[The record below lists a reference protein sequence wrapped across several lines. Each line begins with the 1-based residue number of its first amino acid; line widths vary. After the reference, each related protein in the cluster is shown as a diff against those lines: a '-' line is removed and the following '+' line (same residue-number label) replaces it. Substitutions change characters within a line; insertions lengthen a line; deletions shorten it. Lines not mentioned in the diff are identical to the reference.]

1 MNRPEAA
8 DPILISLIIPTY
20 NREEL
25 LVNTL
30 RCAFAQDRDDYEIVV
45 VDQTREHEPATR
57 DFLNENAGRINLVRL
72 SIPSVTAARNAGM
85 RAARGDFFVFIDDDT
100 SFEPDFLSLHL
111 EAYTDGTGAV
121 QGRVTEDGSPE
132 HDRPIWVNRWIRF
145 RGGDNCPHD
154 GTTNNLTG
162 CNFSV
167 RRQVNEKI
175 GGFDERYVGVAVREE
190 SDYAQR
196 VLAAGYRI
204 AYSARAAVFH
214 HRSNRG
220 GHGEGGDP
228 IFFSPAYYFS
238 ELLFARKHFSPL
250 SVALYR
256 VRLRLRGRRAIKRL
270 VRHADKEVDRALRN
284 TP

>member
-1 MNRPEAA
+1 MSTSEQR
-8 DPILISLIIPTY
+8 DTILVSLIIPTY

-30 RCAFAQDRDDYEIVV
+30 RCALRQDRDDYEIVV
-45 VDQTREHEPATR
+45 VDQTPEHDTATR
-57 DFLNENAGRINLVRL
+57 DFLHDNAGRINLVSL
-72 SIPSVTAARNAGM
+72 SKASVTAARNAGM
-85 RAARGDFFVFIDDDT
+85 RAARGKIFVFIDDDT
-100 SFEPDFLSLHL
+100 SFEPDFLSRHL
-111 EAYTDGTGAV
+111 DAYADGIGAV
-121 QGRVTEDGSPE
+121 QGRVTEEGSPE

-145 RGGDNCPHD
+145 SGGDNCPND
-154 GTTNNLTG
+154 GVTNNLTG

-167 RRQVNEKI
+167 LREVNEKT

-204 AYSARAAVFH
+204 GYSARAAVFH

-220 GHGEGGDP
+220 GHGAGGDP
-228 IFFSPAYYFS
+228 VFFSPAYYFS

-250 SVALYR
+250 AVAMYR
-256 VRLRLRGRRAIKRL
+256 VRLKLRGWRAIRHL
-270 VRHADKEVDRALRN
+270 VRHAEKEVDKALVN
-284 TP
+284 TK